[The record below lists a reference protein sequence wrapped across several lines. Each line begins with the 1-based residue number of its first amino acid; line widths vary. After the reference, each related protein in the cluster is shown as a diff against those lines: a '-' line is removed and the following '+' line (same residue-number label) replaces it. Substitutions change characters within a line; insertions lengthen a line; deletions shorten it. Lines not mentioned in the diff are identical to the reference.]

1 VIPAVKVD
9 GPHAQLNRPR
19 PSGHD
24 GTQNIPIRSV
34 VAIELRFG

>member
-1 VIPAVKVD
+1 MIPAVKVD

-24 GTQNIPIRSV
+24 GKNIPIRSV